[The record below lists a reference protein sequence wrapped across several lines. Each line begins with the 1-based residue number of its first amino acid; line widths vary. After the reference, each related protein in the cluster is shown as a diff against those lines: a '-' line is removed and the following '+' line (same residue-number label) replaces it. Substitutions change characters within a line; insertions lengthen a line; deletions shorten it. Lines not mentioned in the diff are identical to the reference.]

1 MAASYKANFMTWLR
15 AFAGAQ
21 SHTDAFNERWDPA
34 WRVAEG
40 HNFLKD
46 ALRLFEHPGVLPR
59 FAPKPNG

>member
-1 MAASYKANFMTWLR
+1 MTWLR